1 MTKRIRILLGVFIVL
16 GALALWLEF
25 GQGSKHNQEPQR
37 VLAAWDTSSLLR
49 LRYVYQKDTI
59 EVGFDKRGWVLN
71 NQYPAR
77 EDWIELL
84 NKALPRLEV
93 KRSLEPAATEKA
105 KAHILN
111 VGSEV
116 QLSDGEQKIQFVLA
130 PHPDDP
136 NASYLMKPDGA
147 ILVVHVPGF
156 KGEISTVFR
165 MKVLDWR
172 EPALFVSKPGQEI
185 SIWVQYP
192 AKPEDGFQLSYSQG
206 RVVFQPEVEQDTNK
220 VYGYLDLYRY
230 LSVDGYFNAAGQDS
244 LLRLYKGREPF
255 AQMSLKWAPT
265 QDWSKISFFIP
276 SSANDPLVIGR
287 LENGEWVALRKE
299 KVFRLLVKK
308 SYFKRG
314 EKP

>member
-1 MTKRIRILLGVFIVL
+1 MTKRLGILLGVFVLL

-25 GQGSKHNQEPQR
+25 GQARSQNQEPQR
-37 VLAAWDTSSLLR
+37 VLADWDTSSLLR
-49 LRYVYQKDTI
+49 LRYVFQQDTI

-105 KAHILN
+105 KAHILKA
-111 VGSEV
+111 GSAV
-116 QLSDGEQKIQFVLA
+116 QLSDGQQKIQFVLA

-136 NASYLMKPDGA
+136 NASYLMQPNGT

-185 SIWVQYP
+185 SISVQYP
-192 AKPEDGFQLSYSQG
+192 SKPEDGFQLSYSQG

-220 VYGYLDLYRY
+220 VYSYLDLYRY

-244 LLRLYKGREPF
+244 LVRLYNGRDAF
-255 AQMSLKWAPT
+255 AHLSLKWAPT

-276 SSANDPLVIGR
+276 NSAQDPLVIGR

-308 SYFKRG
+308 SFFKAG
-314 EKP
+314 GKP